1 MIVMHNN
8 KIATSPNELKQ
19 MILEDFWE
27 QFPQYEEMTPTI
39 EDIRFQEE
47 EIESWVDYWKDELTK
62 LELI

>member
-1 MIVMHNN
+1 
-8 KIATSPNELKQ
+8 

-39 EDIRFQEE
+39 EDIRFHEE
-47 EIESWVDYWKDELTK
+47 EIESWVDYWKNELTN